1 MPTVNFN
8 MRLDTELRDR
18 AFPVIER
25 FGLSP
30 AQAFKLFLTQAAATN
45 TLPLSF
51 DYPDPNG
58 FTPQA
63 NALLKQSID
72 EMAQE
77 NQVFATI
84 DDMAKVIHEND

>member
-51 DYPDPNG
+51 DYPEPNG
-58 FTPQA
+58 MTPQA
-63 NALLKQSID
+63 VALLKQSIAEMGSNSETFADIQALARVAD
-72 EMAQE
+72 ENA
-77 NQVFATI
+77 
-84 DDMAKVIHEND
+84 